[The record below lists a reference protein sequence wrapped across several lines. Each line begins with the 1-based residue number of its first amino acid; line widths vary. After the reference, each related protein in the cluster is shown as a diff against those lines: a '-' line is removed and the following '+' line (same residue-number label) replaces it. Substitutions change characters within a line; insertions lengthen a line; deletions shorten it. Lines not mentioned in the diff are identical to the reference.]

1 MQELGPPLHK
11 VASLFAIQFLF
22 LNFSVVFQLLKGQA
36 SKQGPERLCGF
47 HPCTQNSLGQ
57 DAEQNYLILCALSWA
72 AGLETSR
79 EPFQPE
85 FLYESATLPTCAA
98 GITAAGVQH
107 RGGGGAAVLGGVGG
121 TAAAALGAA
130 PGGAGSGLGLD
141 LGVFSNPTDSVP
153 LRGPEIPVFL
163 PRR

>member
-57 DAEQNYLILCALSWA
+57 DAEQNDLGLCALSWA

-79 EPFQPE
+79 EPFQLE
-85 FLYESATLPTCAA
+85 FLYDSARACLTELLKTRDYSRKADIYLATSLRFLFCVNYESKSWEFK
-98 GITAAGVQH
+98 G
-107 RGGGGAAVLGGVGG
+107 
-121 TAAAALGAA
+121 
-130 PGGAGSGLGLD
+130 PG
-141 LGVFSNPTDSVP
+141 N
-153 LRGPEIPVFL
+153 
-163 PRR
+163 

>member
-107 RGGGGAAVLGGVGG
+107 RGGVVAAWTLMGTGSRATEVVQTGAWADCVCVIQLP
-121 TAAAALGAA
+121 TCAARRAARVSRWEL
-130 PGGAGSGLGLD
+130 
-141 LGVFSNPTDSVP
+141 VQM
-153 LRGPEIPVFL
+153 
-163 PRR
+163 